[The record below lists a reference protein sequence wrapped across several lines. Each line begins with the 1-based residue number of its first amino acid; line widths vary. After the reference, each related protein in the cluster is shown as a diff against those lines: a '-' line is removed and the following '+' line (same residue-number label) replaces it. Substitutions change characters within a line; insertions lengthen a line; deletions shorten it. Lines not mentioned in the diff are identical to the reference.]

1 MISLSLY
8 DLLWNLPVAVS
19 PKNKA
24 ERVPMN
30 YTVQH
35 IAEITNA
42 QVIGDGNLVIRNIA
56 YDSRI
61 IYSTKNTAFIAINTH
76 KNSGEKF
83 IESAIDRGINVIISE
98 HHYPD
103 FENITWII
111 VENSV
116 EFLQKLA
123 KYHFENSH
131 LQSIGITGSNGKTI
145 LKEWL
150 YQCLWNEFPTV
161 KSPKSFNS
169 QIGLPLSLLQINS
182 THKLGIFE
190 VGISKP
196 DEMEKLENIF
206 HPQIGLLT
214 HIGTAHAANF
224 SSEEELIDEKIRL
237 FKDSEVI
244 IYNGDNSS
252 VDQKIKKSYSGRKL
266 ISYGIK
272 KENNVFIKSNISRD
286 ENIIVEYFGEEI
298 SFPAHQRDEATL
310 TNAMALITVLKELN
324 IENKKIVEKINLL
337 KAVEMRLESIEGVKG
352 NIIINDSFNLDLD
365 SLKTALQFLK
375 EYNKSKKSLVLTDIV
390 GVNVNS
396 QELYEEV
403 SELVNE
409 QHFDS
414 VFLIG
419 DEISKFSELFKAK
432 TYTFI
437 DTKELIESKHLTEI
451 ENQIVLLKGARK
463 FEIEK
468 LKDILE
474 LRKHDTVLEVN
485 LNAILHNINYHKSL
499 LKPGTK
505 MMAMVKAN
513 AYGLGSFEVSEFLQH
528 HHIDYLGVAYAD
540 EGVEL
545 RKKGITTPIIVMN
558 PEQHSYQTII
568 EYDLEP
574 EIYSFRVLELFYEA
588 VQKSGYDKK
597 YPIHIKLETG
607 MHRLGF
613 KDFELDQLSETLSEK
628 NLKVQSMFS
637 HLSSSD
643 MPEER
648 AFTLKQFEVFEKNS
662 SYLIE
667 KLGYTPIRH
676 ILNSSGI
683 TSYSEHQYDMVRIG
697 IGMLGESSDHEI
709 QKQLQSVVSFKTVIS
724 QISMVE
730 GGESV
735 GYSRRYKADH
745 LTRIATVP
753 VGYADGIPRLI
764 GNQVGSLGVNKT
776 LAPIVGNICM
786 DMMMINVDN
795 IPNVKEGDTVTV
807 FNAKPSLKEFAGYCK
822 TITYEVL
829 TSISPRVKRIYIKD

>member
-1 MISLSLY
+1 
-8 DLLWNLPVAVS
+8 
-19 PKNKA
+19 
-24 ERVPMN
+24 MN

>member
-1 MISLSLY
+1 
-8 DLLWNLPVAVS
+8 
-19 PKNKA
+19 
-24 ERVPMN
+24 MN

-42 QVIGDGNLVIRNIA
+42 NVIGDGSLMIRNIA

-98 HHYPD
+98 HHDPEYP
-103 FENITWII
+103 NVTWII

-131 LQSIGITGSNGKTI
+131 LESIGITGSNGKTI

-182 THKLGIFE
+182 SHKLGIFE

-224 SSEEELIDEKIRL
+224 SSEEELIDEKIKL

-244 IYNGDNSS
+244 IYNGDHSL
-252 VDQKIKKSYSGRKL
+252 VDEKIKKIYSQKKL
-266 ISYGIK
+266 ISYGFK
-272 KENNVFIKSNISRD
+272 KENKVFIKNNISKD

-337 KAVEMRLESIEGVKG
+337 KAVEMRLESIEGIKG

-365 SLKTALQFLK
+365 SLKTALQFLN
-375 EYNKSKKSLVLTDIV
+375 EYNKSGKSLVLTDIV
-390 GVNVNS
+390 GVNANS
-396 QELYEEV
+396 KELYEEV
-403 SELVNE
+403 SDLVNE

-419 DEISKFSELFKAK
+419 DVISKFSELFKSK

-437 DTKELIESKHLTEI
+437 DTKELIESKYLSEI
-451 ENQIVLLKGARK
+451 ENQIILLKGARK

-513 AYGLGSFEVSEFLQH
+513 AYGLGSYEVSEFLQH

-613 KDFELDQLSETLSEK
+613 KDFELDQLSETLSKK
-628 NLKVQSMFS
+628 NLKVQSLFS

-643 MPEER
+643 MPEEKE
-648 AFTLKQFEVFEKNS
+648 FTLKQFEVFEKNS

-683 TSYSEHQYDMVRIG
+683 TSYTDHQYDMVRIG
-697 IGMLGESSDHEI
+697 IGMLGESPDNEI
-709 QKQLQSVVSFKTVIS
+709 QKQLRSVVSFKTVIS

-753 VGYADGIPRLI
+753 VGYADGIPRMI
-764 GNQVGSLGVNKT
+764 GNEVGNLGVNKT

>member
-1 MISLSLY
+1 
-8 DLLWNLPVAVS
+8 
-19 PKNKA
+19 
-24 ERVPMN
+24 MN
-30 YTVQH
+30 YTVQQ
-35 IAEITNA
+35 IAEITNS
-42 QVIGDGNLVIRNIA
+42 QIIGDENLIVKTIA
-56 YDSRI
+56 FDSRI
-61 IYSTKNTAFIAINTH
+61 IYSTKNAAFIAINTQ

-83 IESAIDRGINVIISE
+83 IEAAIDRGITIIISE
-98 HHYPD
+98 HQFPQ
-103 FENITWII
+103 FGNVTWII

-116 EFLQKLA
+116 DFLQKLA
-123 KYHFENSH
+123 KYHFENSN

-169 QIGLPLSLLQINS
+169 QIGLPLSLLQINDS
-182 THKLGIFE
+182 HKLGIFE

-196 DEMEKLENIF
+196 NEMQKLENIF

-224 SSEEELIDEKIRL
+224 ESEEELIDEKIKL
-237 FKDSEVI
+237 FKDSETV
-244 IYNGDNSS
+244 IYNGDNEL
-252 VDQKIKKSYSGRKL
+252 VDKKIKELYSSKKL
-266 ISYGIK
+266 ISYGFK
-272 KENNVFIKSNISRD
+272 DHNQVFIKNNISKD
-286 ENIIVEYFGEEI
+286 ENIVVEYFGEEI
-298 SFPAHQRDEATL
+298 SFPANQRDEATL
-310 TNAMALITVLKELN
+310 TNALALITVLKELH
-324 IENKKIVEKINLL
+324 IENQKIVEKINAL
-337 KAVEMRLESIEGVKG
+337 KAVEMRLEAIEGIKN
-352 NIIINDSFNLDLD
+352 NIVINDSFNLDLD
-365 SLKTALQFLK
+365 SLKTALQFLN
-375 EYNKSKKSLVLTDIV
+375 EYNKTKKSLVLTDIV
-390 GVNVNS
+390 GVNSNS

-409 QHFDS
+409 QKFDS

-419 DEISKFSELFKAK
+419 DEISKFSDLFKSK
-432 TYTFI
+432 TSTFI
-437 DTKELIESKHLTEI
+437 NTQELIDSKYLTEL
-451 ENQIVLLKGARK
+451 ENQIILLKGARK

-468 LKDILE
+468 LKDLLE

-499 LKPGTK
+499 LKPETK

-513 AYGLGSFEVSEFLQH
+513 SYGLGSYEISEFLQH

-545 RKKGITTPIIVMN
+545 RKKGITTPIVVMN
-558 PEQHSYQTII
+558 PEQHSYDAII
-568 EYDLEP
+568 EYNLEP
-574 EIYSFRVLELFYEA
+574 EIYSFRVLDLFYEA

-597 YPIHIKLETG
+597 FPIHIKLETG

-613 KDFELDQLSETLSEK
+613 KDFELDQLSETLNER
-628 NLKVQSMFS
+628 NLKVQSIFS

-643 MPEER
+643 VPEEKE
-648 AFTLKQFEVFEKNS
+648 FTLKQLEVFEKNS
-662 SYLIE
+662 SYFIE
-667 KLGYTPIRH
+667 KLGYSPLRH

-683 TSYSEHQYDMVRIG
+683 TSYTNHQYNMVRIG
-697 IGMLGESSDHEI
+697 IGMLGESPNSEI

-724 QISMVE
+724 QISLVE
-730 GGESV
+730 NGESV
-735 GYSRRYKADH
+735 GYSRRYKTDH
-745 LTRIATVP
+745 LTKIATIP

-764 GNQVGSLGVNKT
+764 GNEIGKVGINKT
-776 LAPIVGNICM
+776 LAPIVGSICM
-786 DMMMINVDN
+786 DMMMLNVDN

-807 FNAKPSLKEFAGYCK
+807 FNSKPSLKEFAAYCK

>member
-1 MISLSLY
+1 
-8 DLLWNLPVAVS
+8 
-19 PKNKA
+19 
-24 ERVPMN
+24 MN

-42 QVIGDGNLVIRNIA
+42 QIIGDGNLMIKNIA

-61 IYSTKNTAFIAINTH
+61 IYSIKNTAFIAINTH

-98 HHYPD
+98 HHYPE

-182 THKLGIFE
+182 SYKLGIFE

-196 DEMEKLENIF
+196 HEMEKLEDMF

-224 SSEEELIDEKIRL
+224 SSEEQLIDEKISL
-237 FKDSEVI
+237 FKNSEVI
-244 IYNGDNSS
+244 IYNGDNSL
-252 VDQKIKKSYSGRKL
+252 VEQKIKKSYSDKKL
-266 ISYGIK
+266 ISYGFK
-272 KENNVFIKSNISRD
+272 KENQVFIKSNISKD
-286 ENIIVEYFGEEI
+286 DNIIVYYFGEEI

-337 KAVEMRLESIEGVKG
+337 KAVEMRLEAIEGIKG
-352 NIIINDSFNLDLD
+352 NIVINDSFNLDLD
-365 SLKTALQFLK
+365 SLKTALQFLN

-390 GVNVNS
+390 GVSTNTK
-396 QELYEEV
+396 ELYEEV

-419 DEISKFSELFKAK
+419 DEISNFSELFKAK

-451 ENQIVLLKGARK
+451 ENQIILLKGARK
-463 FEIEK
+463 FEIER

-513 AYGLGSFEVSEFLQH
+513 AYGLGSYEVSEFLQH
-528 HHIDYLGVAYAD
+528 HHIDYLGVAYVD

-568 EYDLEP
+568 EYNLEP

-613 KDFELDQLSETLSEK
+613 KDFELDQLSETLSQK

-643 MPEER
+643 MPEEKE
-648 AFTLKQFEVFEKNS
+648 FTLRQLEVFQKNS

-667 KLGYTPIRH
+667 KLGYTPLRH
-676 ILNSSGI
+676 ILNSAGI
-683 TSYSEHQYDMVRIG
+683 TSYKDHQHDMVRIG
-697 IGMLGESSDHEI
+697 IGMLGESADPEI

-724 QISMVE
+724 QISTVE
-730 GGESV
+730 NGESV

-745 LTRIATVP
+745 PTRIATIP

-764 GNQVGSLGVNKT
+764 GNQVGNVGINKT

>member
-1 MISLSLY
+1 
-8 DLLWNLPVAVS
+8 
-19 PKNKA
+19 
-24 ERVPMN
+24 MN

-42 QVIGDGNLVIRNIA
+42 QIIGDSNLMIKNIA

-83 IESAIDRGINVIISE
+83 IDSAVGRGINVIISE
-98 HHYPD
+98 HHYPE
-103 FENITWII
+103 FENITWLI

-182 THKLGIFE
+182 SYKLGIFE

-196 DEMEKLENIF
+196 HEMDKLENMF

-224 SSEEELIDEKIRL
+224 SSEEQLIDEKISL
-237 FKDSEVI
+237 FKNSEVI
-244 IYNGDNSS
+244 IYNGDNSL
-252 VDQKIKKSYSGRKL
+252 VEQKIKKSYSDKKL
-266 ISYGIK
+266 ISYGFK
-272 KENNVFIKSNISRD
+272 KENQVFIKSNISKD
-286 ENIIVEYFGEEI
+286 DNIIVDYFGEEI

-337 KAVEMRLESIEGVKG
+337 KAVEMRLEAIEGIKG
-352 NIIINDSFNLDLD
+352 NIVINDSFNLDLD
-365 SLKTALQFLK
+365 SLKTALQFLN

-390 GVNVNS
+390 GVSTNVK
-396 QELYEEV
+396 ELYEEV

-409 QHFDS
+409 QNFDS

-419 DEISKFSELFKAK
+419 DEISNFSELFKAK

-451 ENQIVLLKGARK
+451 ENQIILLKGARK

-513 AYGLGSFEVSEFLQH
+513 AYGLGSYEVSEFLQH
-528 HHIDYLGVAYAD
+528 HHIDYLGVAYVD

-568 EYDLEP
+568 EYNLEP

-613 KDFELDQLSETLSEK
+613 KDFELDQLSETLSQK

-643 MPEER
+643 MPEEKK
-648 AFTLKQFEVFEKNS
+648 FTLKQLEVFEKNS

-667 KLGYTPIRH
+667 KLEYAPLRH

-683 TSYSEHQYDMVRIG
+683 TSYTNYQFDMVRIG
-697 IGMLGESSDHEI
+697 IGMLGESPDNEI

-730 GGESV
+730 NGESV
-735 GYSRRYKADH
+735 GYSRKYKADH
-745 LTRIATVP
+745 LTRIATIP

-764 GNQVGSLGVNKT
+764 GNQVGNVGINKV
-776 LAPIVGNICM
+776 LAPIVGNLCM

>member
-1 MISLSLY
+1 
-8 DLLWNLPVAVS
+8 
-19 PKNKA
+19 
-24 ERVPMN
+24 MN
-30 YTVQH
+30 YTVQQ
-35 IAEITNA
+35 IAEITSSEI
-42 QVIGDGNLVIRNIA
+42 IGDKNLLIKNIA
-56 YDSRI
+56 FDSRI
-61 IYSTKNTAFIAINTH
+61 IYSTKNAAFIAINTQ

-83 IESAIDRGINVIISE
+83 IESAVDRGINVIISQ
-98 HHYPD
+98 HQYPQ
-103 FENITWII
+103 FENVTWII

-123 KYHFENSH
+123 KHYFEKSN
-131 LQSIGITGSNGKTI
+131 LKSIGITGSNGKTI

-182 THKLGIFE
+182 SHQLGIFE
-190 VGISKP
+190 VGISMP
-196 DEMEKLENIF
+196 NEMQILESIF
-206 HPQIGLLT
+206 HPQIGLMT

-224 SSEEELIDEKIRL
+224 KSEEDLINEKIKL
-237 FKDSEVI
+237 FKNSEVI
-244 IYNGDNSS
+244 IFNGDNLLVDRKIREIYSS
-252 VDQKIKKSYSGRKL
+252 KKL
-266 ISYGIK
+266 ISYGF
-272 KENNVFIKSNISRD
+272 KENNDVFFKNNISRNED
-286 ENIIVEYFGEEI
+286 VVVTYFDEEI
-298 SFPAHQRDEATL
+298 TFPVHQRDEATL
-310 TNAMALITVLKELN
+310 TNALALITVLKELN
-324 IENKKIVEKINLL
+324 ISNDKIVDKINAL
-337 KAVEMRLESIEGVKG
+337 KAVEMRLEAIEGIKN
-352 NIIINDSFNLDLD
+352 NIVINDSFNLDLD
-365 SLKTALQFLK
+365 SLKTALQFLN
-375 EYNKSKKSLVLTDIV
+375 EYKKSKKSLVLTDII
-390 GVNVNS
+390 GVNANS

-409 QHFDS
+409 QNFENL
-414 VFLIG
+414 FLIG
-419 DEISKFSELFKAK
+419 EEITQFKDLFKSK
-432 TYTFI
+432 TYTFVN
-437 DTKELIESKHLTEI
+437 TQELIDNKYLTEI
-451 ENQIVLLKGARK
+451 ENQIILLKGARK

-468 LKDILE
+468 LKDLLE

-499 LKPGTK
+499 LKPSTK

-513 AYGLGSFEVSEFLQH
+513 AYGLGSYEISEFLQH

-545 RKKGITTPIIVMN
+545 RKKGITTPIVVMN
-558 PEQHSYQTII
+558 PEQHSYDTII
-568 EYDLEP
+568 QYNLEP

-613 KDFELDQLSETLSEK
+613 KEYELDQLSQSLEYK
-628 NLKVQSMFS
+628 NLKVQSIFS
-637 HLSSSD
+637 HLSSAD
-643 MPEER
+643 VPTEKE
-648 AFTLKQFEVFEKNS
+648 FTLKQLEIFEKNS

-667 KLGYTPIRH
+667 KLRYQTLRH

-683 TSYSEHQYDMVRIG
+683 TNYSNHHYDMVRIG
-697 IGMLGESSDHEI
+697 IGMLGESANIDI
-709 QKQLQSVVSFKTVIS
+709 QKQLQSTVSFKTVIS
-724 QISMVE
+724 QISLVE
-730 GGESV
+730 NGESV
-735 GYSRRYKADH
+735 GYSRKYKTDH
-745 LTRIATVP
+745 LTKIATIP

-764 GNQVGSLGVNKT
+764 GNQIGNVGINKT

-786 DMMMINVDN
+786 DMMMIKVDN

-807 FNAKPSLKEFAGYCK
+807 FNAKPSLKEFAEYCK

>member
-1 MISLSLY
+1 
-8 DLLWNLPVAVS
+8 
-19 PKNKA
+19 
-24 ERVPMN
+24 MN

-42 QVIGDGNLVIRNIA
+42 QIIGDGNIWIKNIA
-56 YDSRI
+56 FDSRI
-61 IYSTKNTAFIAINTH
+61 IYSIKNTAFIAINTS

-83 IESAIDRGINVIISE
+83 IESAMDRGISVIISE
-98 HHYPD
+98 HHYPE

-116 EFLQKLA
+116 AFLQKLA
-123 KYHFENSH
+123 KYHFEHSH
-131 LQSIGITGSNGKTI
+131 LRSIGITGSNGKTI

-182 THKLGIFE
+182 SHQLGIFE

-196 DEMEKLENIF
+196 HEMEKLENIF

-214 HIGTAHAANF
+214 HIGNAHAANF
-224 SSEEELIDEKIRL
+224 FSEEELIDEKIRL
-237 FKDSEVI
+237 FKNSEVI
-244 IYNGDNSS
+244 IYNGDNSV
-252 VDQKIKKSYSGRKL
+252 VDEKIKRSYSDKKL
-266 ISYGIK
+266 ISYGFK
-272 KENNVFIKSNISRD
+272 KENQVFINNNISKD

-298 SFPAHQRDEATL
+298 SFPVHQRDEATL

-337 KAVEMRLESIEGVKG
+337 KAVEMRLEGIEGIKG

-365 SLKTALQFLK
+365 SLKTALQFLN
-375 EYNKSKKSLVLTDIV
+375 EYNKTKKSLVLTDIV
-390 GVNVNS
+390 GVNSNAK
-396 QELYEEV
+396 ELYEEV

-419 DEISKFSELFKAK
+419 EEISKFSELFKAK

-437 DTKELIESKHLTEI
+437 DTKELIDSKHLTEL
-451 ENQIVLLKGARK
+451 ENQIILLKGARK

-513 AYGLGSFEVSEFLQH
+513 AYGLGSYEVSEFLQH
-528 HHIDYLGVAYAD
+528 HHIDYLGVAYVD

-568 EYDLEP
+568 EYNLEP

-613 KDFELDQLSETLSEK
+613 KDFELDQLSETLSLK
-628 NLKVQSMFS
+628 NVRVQSLFS

-643 MPEER
+643 MPEEKE
-648 AFTLKQFEVFEKNS
+648 FTMKQLEVFEKNS
-662 SYLIE
+662 GYLIE
-667 KLGYTPIRH
+667 KLGYAPIQH
-676 ILNSSGI
+676 ILNSAGI
-683 TSYSEHQYDMVRIG
+683 TNYKDHQHDMVRIG
-697 IGMLGESSDHEI
+697 IGMLGESADPEI
-709 QKQLQSVVSFKTVIS
+709 QKQLRSVVSFKTVIS
-724 QISMVE
+724 QISTVE
-730 GGESV
+730 NGESV

-745 LTRIATVP
+745 PTRIATIP

-764 GNQVGSLGVNKT
+764 GNQIGSVGVHKI

-786 DMMMINVDN
+786 DMMMINVDH
-795 IPNVKEGDTVTV
+795 IPNVKEGDMVTV

>member
-1 MISLSLY
+1 
-8 DLLWNLPVAVS
+8 
-19 PKNKA
+19 
-24 ERVPMN
+24 MN

-35 IAEITNA
+35 IAEIANA
-42 QVIGDGNLVIRNIA
+42 QIIGDGNLLIKNIA

-61 IYSTKNTAFIAINTH
+61 IYSIKNTAFIAINTH

-83 IESAIDRGINVIISE
+83 IESAMDRGIKVIISE
-98 HHYPD
+98 HHYPE

-116 EFLQKLA
+116 AFLQKLA

-169 QIGLPLSLLQINS
+169 QIGLPLSLLQINDS
-182 THKLGIFE
+182 HQLGIFE

-196 DEMEKLENIF
+196 HEMEKLENIF

-237 FKDSEVI
+237 FKNSEVI
-244 IYNGDNSS
+244 IYNGDNDL
-252 VDQKIKKSYSGRKL
+252 VDQKIKNSYSDKKL
-266 ISYGIK
+266 IAYGFK
-272 KENNVFIKSNISRD
+272 KENQVFIKSNISKD

-310 TNAMALITVLKELN
+310 TNAMALITVLKGLN

-337 KAVEMRLESIEGVKG
+337 KAVEMRLEAIEGNKG
-352 NIIINDSFNLDLD
+352 NIVINDSFNLDLD
-365 SLKTALQFLK
+365 SLKTALQFLN
-375 EYNKSKKSLVLTDIV
+375 EYNKAKKSLVLTDIV
-390 GVNVNS
+390 GVSTNAK
-396 QELYEEV
+396 ELYEEV
-403 SELVNE
+403 AELVND
-409 QHFDS
+409 QNFDS

-419 DEISKFSELFKAK
+419 NEISNFSELFKAK

-451 ENQIVLLKGARK
+451 ENQIILLKGARK

-568 EYDLEP
+568 EYNLEP

-613 KDFELDQLSETLSEK
+613 KDFELDQLSETLSHK
-628 NLKVQSMFS
+628 NVKVQSMFS

-643 MPEER
+643 MPEEKE
-648 AFTLKQFEVFEKNS
+648 FTLKQLEVFDKNS

-676 ILNSSGI
+676 ILNSAGI
-683 TSYSEHQYDMVRIG
+683 TSYKDHQHDMVRIG
-697 IGMLGESSDHEI
+697 IGMLGESADPEI
-709 QKQLQSVVSFKTVIS
+709 QKQLRSVVSFKTVIS
-724 QISMVE
+724 QISTVE
-730 GGESV
+730 NGESV
-735 GYSRRYKADH
+735 GYSRRYKTDH
-745 LTRIATVP
+745 PTRIATIP

-764 GNQVGSLGVNKT
+764 GNQVGNVGVNKT

-786 DMMMINVDN
+786 DMMMINVDH

-807 FNAKPSLKEFAGYCK
+807 FNAHPSLKEFAGYCK

>member
-1 MISLSLY
+1 
-8 DLLWNLPVAVS
+8 
-19 PKNKA
+19 
-24 ERVPMN
+24 MN

-42 QVIGDGNLVIRNIA
+42 QVMGDKNLTIKNIA
-56 YDSRI
+56 FDSRI

-83 IESAIDRGINVIISE
+83 VEAAIHRGISIIISE
-98 HHYPD
+98 HYDPQ

-111 VENSV
+111 VENSI

-123 KYHFENSH
+123 KYHFENAQ

-169 QIGLPLSLLQINS
+169 QIGLPLSLLQINN

-190 VGISKP
+190 VGISQP
-196 DEMEKLENIF
+196 DEMDKLENIF

-224 SSEEELIDEKIRL
+224 SSEEELVDEKIKL
-237 FKDSEVI
+237 FKNSEVI
-244 IYNGDNSS
+244 IYNGDNLL
-252 VDQKIKKSYSGRKL
+252 VCQKIKKLYSDKKL
-266 ISYGIK
+266 ISYGLK
-272 KENNVFIKSNISRD
+272 KENQVFIKNNISRD
-286 ENIIVEYFGEEI
+286 EQIIVQYFGEEI

-310 TNAMALITVLKELN
+310 TNALALITVLKELH

-337 KAVEMRLESIEGVKG
+337 KAVEMRLEAIEGIKN
-352 NIIINDSFNLDLD
+352 NIVINDSFNLDLD
-365 SLKTALQFLK
+365 SLKTALQFLN
-375 EYNKSKKSLVLTDIV
+375 EYNKPKKSLVLTDIV
-390 GVNVNS
+390 GVSANS
-396 QELYEEV
+396 RELYEEV

-409 QHFDS
+409 QNFDS

-419 DEISKFSELFKAK
+419 DEISKFSELFKSK

-437 DTKELIESKHLTEI
+437 DTRELIESKHLSEI
-451 ENQIVLLKGARK
+451 ESQIILLKGARK
-463 FEIEK
+463 FEIER

-513 AYGLGSFEVSEFLQH
+513 AYGLGSYEVSEFLQH
-528 HHIDYLGVAYAD
+528 HHIDYLGVAYVD

-568 EYDLEP
+568 EYNLEP
-574 EIYSFRVLELFYEA
+574 EIYSFRVLDLFYEA

-613 KDFELDQLSETLSEK
+613 KDFELDLLSETLSGR
-628 NLKVQSMFS
+628 NLKVQSLFS

-643 MPEER
+643 MPEEKE
-648 AFTLKQFEVFEKNS
+648 FTLKQLDIFEKNS
-662 SYLIE
+662 TYLIE

-683 TSYSEHQYDMVRIG
+683 TSYTAHQYDMVRIG
-697 IGMLGESSDHEI
+697 IGMLGESPDGEV

-730 GGESV
+730 NGESV
-735 GYSRRYKADH
+735 GYSRKFKTDH
-745 LTRIATVP
+745 PTKIATVP

-764 GNQVGSLGVNKT
+764 GNQVGNLGVNKM

-786 DMMMINVDN
+786 DMMMINIEN

>member
-1 MISLSLY
+1 
-8 DLLWNLPVAVS
+8 
-19 PKNKA
+19 
-24 ERVPMN
+24 MN

-42 QVIGDGNLVIRNIA
+42 QVIGDKNLMVKNIA
-56 YDSRI
+56 FDSRI

-83 IESAIDRGINVIISE
+83 IEAAINRGISIIISE
-98 HHYPD
+98 HYDPQ
-103 FENITWII
+103 FENITWIV

-150 YQCLWNEFPTV
+150 YQCLWSEFPTV

-169 QIGLPLSLLQINS
+169 QIGLPLSLLQINN
-182 THKLGIFE
+182 THTLGIFE
-190 VGISKP
+190 VGISHP
-196 DEMEKLENIF
+196 HEMDKLENIF

-224 SSEEELIDEKIRL
+224 SSEEELINEKIKL

-244 IYNGDNSS
+244 IYNGDNPLVS
-252 VDQKIKKSYSGRKL
+252 QKIKELYSSKKL
-266 ISYGIK
+266 ISYGFK
-272 KENNVFIKSNISRD
+272 KENQVFIKNNISKD
-286 ENIIVEYFGEEI
+286 ENIIVDYFGEEI

-310 TNAMALITVLKELN
+310 TNALALITVLKELH

-337 KAVEMRLESIEGVKG
+337 KAVEMRLEAIEGIKG

-365 SLKTALQFLK
+365 SLKTALQFLN
-375 EYNKSKKSLVLTDIV
+375 EYNKPKKSLVLTDIV
-390 GVNVNS
+390 GVSANS
-396 QELYEEV
+396 RELYEEV

-409 QHFDS
+409 QNFDS

-419 DEISKFSELFKAK
+419 NEISKFSELFNSK

-437 DTKELIESKHLTEI
+437 DTKELIESKHLSEI
-451 ENQIVLLKGARK
+451 ENQIILLKGARK

-513 AYGLGSFEVSEFLQH
+513 AYGLGSYEVSEFLQH
-528 HHIDYLGVAYAD
+528 HHIDYLGVAYVD

-568 EYDLEP
+568 EYNLEP

-613 KDFELDQLSETLSEK
+613 KDFELDRLSETLSEK

-643 MPEER
+643 MPEEKE
-648 AFTLKQFEVFEKNS
+648 FTLQQLDVFEKNS

-683 TSYSEHQYDMVRIG
+683 TGYTRHQYDMVRIG
-697 IGMLGESSDHEI
+697 IGMLGESPDSEV

-730 GGESV
+730 NGESV
-735 GYSRRYKADH
+735 GYSRKFKPDH
-745 LTRIATVP
+745 LTKIATIP

-764 GNQVGSLGVNKT
+764 GNQVGRLGVNKT

-786 DMMMINVDN
+786 DMMMINIDN

>member
-1 MISLSLY
+1 
-8 DLLWNLPVAVS
+8 
-19 PKNKA
+19 
-24 ERVPMN
+24 MN
-30 YTVQH
+30 YTVQQ
-35 IAEITNA
+35 IAEITNT
-42 QVIGDGNLVIRNIA
+42 QVIGDGNLMIRNIA

-98 HHYPD
+98 HHHPEYQ
-103 FENITWII
+103 NVTWII

-116 EFLQKLA
+116 DFLQKLA
-123 KYHFENSH
+123 KYHFEHSH
-131 LQSIGITGSNGKTI
+131 LKSIGITGSNGKTI

-169 QIGLPLSLLQINS
+169 QIGLPLSLLQIS
-182 THKLGIFE
+182 SAHQLGVFE

-237 FKDSEVI
+237 FKNSEVI
-244 IYNGDNSS
+244 IYNGDHST
-252 VDQKIKKSYSGRKL
+252 VEQKIKESYRDKKL
-266 ISYGIK
+266 ISYGFQK
-272 KENNVFIKSNISRD
+272 NNNVFIKNNISKD
-286 ENIIVEYFGEEI
+286 ENVMVEYFGEEI

-337 KAVEMRLESIEGVKG
+337 KAVEMRLESIEGIKG

-365 SLKTALQFLK
+365 SLKTALQFLN
-375 EYNKSKKSLVLTDIV
+375 EYNKSKKTLVLTDIV
-390 GVNVNS
+390 GVNTNS

-419 DEISKFSELFKAK
+419 DEISKFSELFKSK

-451 ENQIVLLKGARK
+451 ENQIILLKGARK

-513 AYGLGSFEVSEFLQH
+513 AYGLGSYEVSEFLQH

-613 KDFELDQLSETLSEK
+613 KDFELDQLSETLSDK

-648 AFTLKQFEVFEKNS
+648 TFTLKQLEVFDKNS

-683 TSYSEHQYDMVRIG
+683 TSYTNHQYDMVRIG
-697 IGMLGESSDHEI
+697 IGMLGESPDIEI

-730 GGESV
+730 DGESV

-745 LTRIATVP
+745 PTRIATVP

-764 GNQVGSLGVNKT
+764 GNQVGNLGVNKT

-786 DMMMINVDN
+786 DMMMINIDN

>member
-1 MISLSLY
+1 
-8 DLLWNLPVAVS
+8 
-19 PKNKA
+19 
-24 ERVPMN
+24 MN

-42 QVIGDGNLVIRNIA
+42 QIIGDGNLLIKNIA

-61 IYSTKNTAFIAINTH
+61 IYSTKNTAFIAINTQ

-83 IESAIDRGINVIISE
+83 IESAMDRGINVIISE

-103 FENITWII
+103 FDNITWII
-111 VENSV
+111 VGNSV

-150 YQCLWNEFPTV
+150 YQCVWNEFPTV

-182 THKLGIFE
+182 SHKLGIFE

-196 DEMEKLENIF
+196 HEMEKLENIF

-224 SSEEELIDEKIRL
+224 SSEEELIDEKIIL
-237 FKDSEVI
+237 FKNSEVI
-244 IYNGDNSS
+244 IYNGDNSL
-252 VDQKIKKSYSGRKL
+252 VDQKIKNSYSDKKL
-266 ISYGIK
+266 ISYGFK
-272 KENNVFIKSNISRD
+272 KENQVFIKNNISKD
-286 ENIIVEYFGEEI
+286 ENIIVDYFGEEI
-298 SFPAHQRDEATL
+298 SFPVHQRDEATL
-310 TNAMALITVLKELN
+310 TNAMALISVLKELN

-337 KAVEMRLESIEGVKG
+337 KAVEMRLEAIEGIKG
-352 NIIINDSFNLDLD
+352 NIVINDSFNLDLD
-365 SLKTALQFLK
+365 SLKTALQFLN

-390 GVNVNS
+390 GVSSNAK
-396 QELYEEV
+396 ELYEEV

-419 DEISKFSELFKAK
+419 NEISTFSELFKSK

-437 DTKELIESKHLTEI
+437 DTKELIESKYLTEL
-451 ENQIVLLKGARK
+451 ENQIILLKGARK

-485 LNAILHNINYHKSL
+485 LNALLHNINYHKSL

-568 EYDLEP
+568 EYNLEP

-613 KDFELDQLSETLSEK
+613 KDFELDQLSETLSQK
-628 NLKVQSMFS
+628 NVKVQSMFS

-643 MPEER
+643 MPEEKE
-648 AFTLKQFEVFEKNS
+648 FTLKQLDVFEKNS
-662 SYLIE
+662 SYLID

-676 ILNSSGI
+676 ILNSAGI
-683 TSYSEHQYDMVRIG
+683 TSYKDHQHDMVRIG
-697 IGMLGESSDHEI
+697 IGMLGESADPEI
-709 QKQLQSVVSFKTVIS
+709 QKQLRSVVSFKTVIS
-724 QISMVE
+724 QISTVE
-730 GGESV
+730 NGESV
-735 GYSRRYKADH
+735 GYSRKYKADH
-745 LTRIATVP
+745 PTRIATIP

-764 GNQVGSLGVNKT
+764 GNQVGNVGVNKT

-807 FNAKPSLKEFAGYCK
+807 FNAQPSLKEFAGYCK

>member
-1 MISLSLY
+1 
-8 DLLWNLPVAVS
+8 
-19 PKNKA
+19 
-24 ERVPMN
+24 MN
-30 YTVQH
+30 YTVQQ
-35 IAEITNA
+35 IAAITNA
-42 QVIGDGNLVIRNIA
+42 QVIGDGDLMIKNIA
-56 YDSRI
+56 FDSRI

-83 IESAIDRGINVIISE
+83 IESAIDRGIQVIISE
-98 HHYPD
+98 HQYPQ

-116 EFLQKLA
+116 DFLQKLA
-123 KYHFENSH
+123 KYHFEHSH

-169 QIGLPLSLLQINS
+169 QIGLPLSLLQINTS
-182 THKLGIFE
+182 HTLGIFE
-190 VGISKP
+190 VGISQP
-196 DEMEKLENIF
+196 DEMENLENIF

-224 SSEEELIDEKIRL
+224 SSEEELIDEKIKL
-237 FKDSEVI
+237 FKDSQVI
-244 IYNGDNSS
+244 IYNGDHSLVS
-252 VDQKIKKSYSGRKL
+252 KKIKDLYSDKKL
-266 ISYGIK
+266 ISYGLK
-272 KENNVFIKSNISRD
+272 KENQVFIKNNISKG
-286 ENIIVEYFGEEI
+286 ESIIVEYFGQEI

-310 TNAMALITVLKELN
+310 TNALALITVLKELH
-324 IENKKIVEKINLL
+324 IENQKIVEKINTL
-337 KAVEMRLESIEGVKG
+337 KAVEMRLEAIEGIKG
-352 NIIINDSFNLDLD
+352 NIVINDSFNLDLD

-375 EYNKSKKSLVLTDIV
+375 EYNKPKKSLVLTDIV
-390 GVNVNS
+390 GVNTNS

-419 DEISKFSELFKAK
+419 DEISKFSELFKSK

-437 DTKELIESKHLTEI
+437 DTKELIESKHLTEL
-451 ENQIVLLKGARK
+451 ENQIILLKGARK
-463 FEIEK
+463 FEIER

-474 LRKHDTVLEVN
+474 LRKHDTVLEIN

-513 AYGLGSFEVSEFLQH
+513 AYGLGSYEISEFLQH
-528 HHIDYLGVAYAD
+528 HHIDYLGVAFAD
-540 EGVEL
+540 EGAEL
-545 RKKGITTPIIVMN
+545 RKKGITTPIVVMN

-568 EYDLEP
+568 DYNLEP
-574 EIYSFRVLELFYEA
+574 EIYSFRVLDLFYEA
-588 VQKSGYDKK
+588 VQKSGYDQK

-613 KDFELDQLSETLSEK
+613 KDFELDQLSETLDHK

-643 MPEER
+643 VPEEKE
-648 AFTLKQFEVFEKNS
+648 FTLNQLETFEKNS
-662 SYLIE
+662 NYLIE

-683 TSYSEHQYDMVRIG
+683 TSYTNYQYNMVRIG
-697 IGMLGESSDHEI
+697 IGMLGESPSSEI

-724 QISMVE
+724 QISLVE
-730 GGESV
+730 DGESV
-735 GYSRRYKADH
+735 GYSRKYKTDH
-745 LTRIATVP
+745 QTRIATIP

-764 GNQVGSLGVNKT
+764 GNQIGKLGVHKT

-786 DMMMINVDN
+786 DMMMLNVDN
-795 IPNVKEGDTVTV
+795 IPNVKEGDTVTI
-807 FNAKPSLKEFAGYCK
+807 FNAYPSLKEFAAYCK

>member
-1 MISLSLY
+1 
-8 DLLWNLPVAVS
+8 
-19 PKNKA
+19 
-24 ERVPMN
+24 MN
-30 YTVQH
+30 YTVSQ
-35 IAEITNA
+35 IADITN
-42 QVIGDGNLVIRNIA
+42 VKIIGNENLIIKNIA
-56 YDSRI
+56 FDSRI
-61 IYSTKNTAFIAINTH
+61 IYSTKNTAFIAINTS

-98 HHYPD
+98 HHYSQ

-123 KYHFENSH
+123 KFHFKNSH
-131 LQSIGITGSNGKTI
+131 IKSIGITGSNGKTI

-169 QIGLPLSLLQINS
+169 QIGLPLSLLQIND
-182 THKLGIFE
+182 THQLGVFE

-206 HPQIGLLT
+206 QPQIGLLT
-214 HIGTAHAANF
+214 HIGTAHLANF
-224 SSEEELIDEKIRL
+224 KSEEDLIDEKILL

-244 IYNGDNSS
+244 IYNGDNLLVDKKLNELYSS
-252 VDQKIKKSYSGRKL
+252 KKL
-266 ISYGIK
+266 ISYGLSDTNQVYFK
-272 KENNVFIKSNISRD
+272 NNISKD
-286 ENIIVEYFGEEI
+286 EKFVVHYFGEEI
-298 SFPAHQRDEATL
+298 SFPVHQRDEATL
-310 TNAMALITVLKELN
+310 TNVLALITVLKELG
-324 IENKKIVEKINLL
+324 IENQNIIEKINAL
-337 KAVEMRLESIEGVKG
+337 KAVEMRLEAIEGQKN

-365 SLKTALQFLK
+365 SLKTALQFLN
-375 EYNKSKKSLVLTDIV
+375 EYKKPKKSLVLTDIV
-390 GVNVNS
+390 GVNSNS
-396 QELYEEV
+396 KELYDEV

-409 QHFDS
+409 QKFDS

-419 DEISKFSELFKAK
+419 DEISKFSDLFKAK
-432 TYTFI
+432 THTFI
-437 DTKELIESKHLTEI
+437 NTQELIDSKHLIEI
-451 ENQIVLLKGARK
+451 ENQIILLKGARK

-468 LKDILE
+468 VKDILE
-474 LRKHDTVLEVN
+474 LRKHDTVLEIN
-485 LNAILHNINYHKSL
+485 LNALLHNINYHKSL
-499 LKPGTK
+499 LKPATK

-513 AYGLGSFEVSEFLQH
+513 AYGLGSYEISEFLQH
-528 HHIDYLGVAYAD
+528 HHIDYLGVAFVD

-545 RKKGITTPIIVMN
+545 RKKGITVPIVVMN
-558 PEQHSYQTII
+558 PEQHSYDTVIQ
-568 EYDLEP
+568 YNLEP

-588 VQKSGYDKK
+588 IQKSGYDKN

-613 KDFELDQLSETLSEK
+613 KEFDLNQLSQTLNK
-628 NLKVQSMFS
+628 TNLKVQSIFS

-643 MPEER
+643 MPTEKE
-648 AFTLKQFEVFEKNS
+648 FTLRQLETFEKNS

-683 TSYSEHQYDMVRIG
+683 TSYTNHQYDMVRIG
-697 IGMLGESSDHEI
+697 IGMLGESPNSEI

-724 QISMVE
+724 QISLVE
-730 GGESV
+730 NGESV
-735 GYSRRYKADH
+735 GYSRRFKPNHA
-745 LTRIATVP
+745 TKIATIP

-764 GNQVGSLGVNKT
+764 GNQIGNVGVNKT
-776 LAPIVGNICM
+776 LAPIVGSICM
-786 DMMMINVDN
+786 DMMMINVDH

-807 FNAKPSLKEFAGYCK
+807 FNAKPSLKEFAEYCK
-822 TITYEVL
+822 TITYEIL
-829 TSISPRVKRIYIKD
+829 TSISPRVKRIYVKD